1 MPTEHLVTYLFDVVA
16 LVDDLPEYNLRR
28 GQVGTVVE
36 ILADGAAFEV
46 EFSDR
51 DGRTYESLGLRPD
64 QIMPLYYEPLN
75 TQPASAFE
83 QHMTF

>member
-1 MPTEHLVTYLFDVVA
+1 MTANNIKLFDVVA
-16 LVDDLPEYNLRR
+16 LTADLPKQNLWR

-51 DGRTYESLGLRPD
+51 LGRTYESLGLRPE
-64 QIMPLYYEPLN
+64 QFMVLRFEPAN
-75 TQPASAFE
+75 PNSQPEMVTA
-83 QHMTF
+83 